1 MLRFLLSEFGL
12 TTLVNSSNDVY
23 LIIALRMLR
32 LIAFGGSA
40 LILAIYLKT
49 IGFDEDYIGG
59 FMTLTFIGDLV
70 LSFLLSLIA
79 DRWGRRRVM
88 MLGSLLMTITGA
100 VFAILTNP
108 MALTVV
114 AMVGI
119 LTPSGGEVGP
129 FRSIEQSAVALLTS
143 PSERSDIYSWYN
155 FSGSLCAALGSQLC
169 GWFLDILQDSYDFNL
184 VESYQMVFTAYSA
197 IGFISFVL
205 AWFVSPRVEWL
216 PIESTDETTPLVQ
229 DSEQV
234 SQRKP
239 WYHKFLPEIH
249 REVLPIVL
257 KLLLLFAL
265 DSFASLL
272 VPLLWQS
279 YFIKQKF
286 DVSSLYLGLVF
297 FTTGIVASVTSLLS
311 TSLTKRLG
319 PVVTMVGTHL
329 PSSILLGLIPFPN
342 SFAITLAIMVV
353 RALTQLMDVAPK
365 HVFLAALVPNSERT
379 AVFGWVNLVKTMA
392 QIPGPIVVGIWAKR
406 GIQWVS
412 FCVASMLKVLYDLG
426 TLVTFIGLNRHQLH

>member
-1 MLRFLLSEFGL
+1 M
-12 TTLVNSSNDVY
+12 
-23 LIIALRMLR
+23 
-32 LIAFGGSA
+32 
-40 LILAIYLKT
+40 
-49 IGFDEDYIGG
+49 
-59 FMTLTFIGDLV
+59 
-70 LSFLLSLIA
+70 
-79 DRWGRRRVM
+79 
-88 MLGSLLMTITGA
+88 
-100 VFAILTNP
+100 
-108 MALTVV
+108 
-114 AMVGI
+114 
-119 LTPSGGEVGP
+119 
-129 FRSIEQSAVALLTS
+129 
-143 PSERSDIYSWYN
+143 
-155 FSGSLCAALGSQLC
+155 
-169 GWFLDILQDSYDFNL
+169 
-184 VESYQMVFTAYSA
+184 
-197 IGFISFVL
+197 
-205 AWFVSPRVEWL
+205 
-216 PIESTDETTPLVQ
+216 
-229 DSEQV
+229 
-234 SQRKP
+234 
-239 WYHKFLPEIH
+239 PEIR